1 MSHETRELGLEYNP
15 MDTVIPSRRRYCG
28 QRLRMMCE
36 TGADRGLA
44 FRSSAT
50 RHHVLSKEHLMWPFR
65 I

>member
-1 MSHETRELGLEYNP
+1 